1 MSRIMNSSTLPS
13 AMEQKLR
20 QIRWRQSLLASVR
33 AVAIAVSVL
42 IVAMV
47 VAMALDWSFTLFST
61 GVRTVMTIGSVAL
74 AVAAL
79 VVVGVPPLLAALRIS
94 HAASNADDEVPQLEE
109 RWTTVTS
116 FAKSEHQ
123 PTSKTGKAM
132 LQQVTSEAVAMG
144 GLVRPTHVARPM
156 SIRPAALTLGACGLV
171 LAAFL
176 AVNWAQT
183 SVLMQR
189 FWSPATNITATQ
201 LTSVTGDV
209 EIPRGESICLV
220 TELSGLPR
228 ETATLELATGDEFVD
243 SFELTPDEAQA
254 NAFIHQLTADEP
266 FRYRVVA
273 GDGQTPWHTVGVIDH
288 PTLGEV
294 RLTVTAPKYVDR
306 AKYEKSLIPNR
317 VRVIQGSRL
326 ELLMK
331 PAEALERL
339 ELALTMEGNVDDS
352 DDGPTETV
360 VTLEPDADGWYRFE
374 TQLIEDVA
382 FQPTLVNSHGL
393 TNEDR
398 HRCRIQVIPDKAP
411 FARVISPTD
420 EMAVAYDDVI
430 PIKFEAHDDHGIATA
445 ELVIYDESATEEGEE
460 PKILEVI
467 QIPLGDQKLEK
478 HVLATTEL
486 DLNKLGVEE
495 GTNISYTIR
504 VTDTRMLEI
513 DPDNMRAQMA
523 EAKPGDSKDES
534 QMADANNQKS
544 SGKEKGHASENNNKA
559 SDPAAEDMKDMLASA
574 GELDEEQ
581 RAARDAAAGE
591 EGADPTNKQS
601 GKSSSTESKTGDE
614 KPNDGSDN
622 ADAKTASKDGKDR
635 ETGVAAASDDPKA
648 NESSESDRQ
657 GVRTVKKN
665 DAATNDDPEDPA
677 FEPRDKT
684 KNDANGDS
692 DDPSTG
698 KPEGTPGEPNGE
710 RPDGDEPG
718 TDPTEEEKTE
728 TAIAKN
734 NADQKDG
741 PLTDPRD
748 KDGADE
754 SKDDV
759 AEGSKNPRPDT
770 RKESSERDAENAKEM
785 LAQAVAE
792 IREKNEARQG
802 SGGGSKDSEAKK
814 DRKEN
819 DSEPSEKDAPRN
831 ATAALTPQQSESG
844 QNTETK
850 KRKLKITQ
858 KLTAVAAASGRK
870 ATATKIRDR
879 VVRID
884 EMLAEAETALTAV
897 VERNIPDAD
906 RSEQFR
912 LLDKQLGDIETYVA
926 ELRKDTKEEQFD
938 FVGLQMVHISRTHV
952 TPARDRTYRAIRE
965 PLGTDNPTVALH
977 HVVRGREMLAAL
989 LKRYDRVARDEEL
1002 AEALDESVE
1011 MYEVLV
1017 ERSQQLMRE
1026 ARQNMN
1032 PLKRQMAVI
1041 KVDQDY
1047 LDRYAEVATMRRE
1060 MMAELGRML
1069 GEDPRLLSRYLD
1081 IVRRRRQSLR
1091 NKLSEIVIRQDEVT
1105 TELSNWLLAEDDQQ
1119 ADLWAIIAEIRMHAA
1134 TPLAKEAAGLAERVE
1149 QAMPLILRT
1158 DQTTPALV
1166 IEHGQKIAR
1175 LAREIT
1181 FDRNKF
1187 LQQIGQEGEPFDLLT
1202 KAEQLSYLFGELD
1215 AALEQL
1221 NFENEDS
1228 EETDT
1233 YVNARLLES
1242 RTIADQADAWA
1253 QLAGQLEKRR
1263 YAGLAEVDQQSVALL
1278 TELLRI
1284 EMLGME
1290 DELNNQFQQTA
1301 ESDLPGEIADM
1312 IRELHGVM
1320 EAVTFNQASA
1330 TFATTKD
1337 RLPSAEAQEIMALDG
1352 FEKAEKLFDRIRRAV
1367 VTALDEYDIDDPT
1380 IADLQ
1385 DPTLDEFLARL
1396 EREPNIEAQLGIP
1409 NRPRNLRV
1417 LAQSMTGKQSNGGD
1431 LLSDARQAAQQR
1443 ARKAMKMVDEEQ
1455 NKGGKRDKGEKEKPE
1470 SEMTDEERQERK
1482 KAKETQEKLEKSL
1495 ASIKEKIEDP
1505 QTTKE
1510 QRRKLEEMAANMK
1523 RVLDSSNSDH
1533 DSESAGEW
1541 ERIVESEKANEML
1554 KALASGKRIPDSQWN
1569 KLLSTLD
1576 DGVWQVGGKKPPED
1590 YRKAIERYQERI
1602 RQLMSTVG
1610 SGAE

>member
-1 MSRIMNSSTLPS
+1 MSRIMNSSALPS

-33 AVAIAVSVL
+33 AIAIAVSVL

-47 VAMALDWSFTLFST
+47 VAMTLDWSFTLFST
-61 GVRTVMTIGSVAL
+61 GVRTGMTIGSVTL
-74 AVAAL
+74 AIAAL
-79 VVVGVPPLLAALRIS
+79 IAVGVPPLLAALRIS

-116 FAKSEHQ
+116 FANSEHQ

-144 GLVRPTHVARPM
+144 RLVRPTQVARPTA
-156 SIRPAALTLGACGLV
+156 IRPAVVMLGACGLV

-176 AVNWAQT
+176 AINWAQT

-201 LTSVTGDV
+201 LTSLTGDV
-209 EIPRGESICLV
+209 EIPRAESIDLV

-243 SFELTPDEAQA
+243 SFELTPDETQA

-288 PTLGEV
+288 PSLGEV

-306 AKYEKSLIPNR
+306 AKYEKSLIPSR

-331 PAEALERL
+331 PVEALERL
-339 ELALTMEGNVDDS
+339 ELALTMEGADDDS
-352 DDGPTETV
+352 DDGPTKTV
-360 VTLEPDADGWYRFE
+360 VILEPDAEGWYRFE

-382 FQPTLVNSHGL
+382 FQPTLFNSHGL
-393 TNEDR
+393 TNEER

-420 EMAVAYDDVI
+420 EMAVAFDDVI

-467 QIPLGDQKLEK
+467 QIPLGDQELEK
-478 HVLATTEL
+478 HVMATTEL
-486 DLNKLGVEE
+486 DLKKLGIEE

-513 DPDNMRAQMA
+513 DPDNMRARMA
-523 EAKPGDSKDES
+523 EAKAGDSKDES
-534 QMADANNQKS
+534 QMADATGQKNS
-544 SGKEKGHASENNNKA
+544 KGENDGATGKSNKP

-574 GELDEEQ
+574 GELDEKQ
-581 RAARDAAAGE
+581 RAARDAAERE
-591 EGADPTNKQS
+591 ESADPTNKQN
-601 GKSSSTESKTGDE
+601 GKPANTESEPGNEEPKE
-614 KPNDGSDN
+614 GSDN
-622 ADAKTASKDGKDR
+622 ADAKTAAKDGKDP
-635 ETGVAAASDDPKA
+635 ESGPASDSDDPKA
-648 NESSESDRQ
+648 NESSETDRQ
-657 GVRTVKKN
+657 GVRAIAKN
-665 DAATNDDPEDPA
+665 DAADSGDPDGSSAEKPAGTPSEQDGKKRDEGDPEPGA
-677 FEPRDKT
+677 T
-684 KNDANGDS
+684 KS
-692 DDPSTG
+692 G
-698 KPEGTPGEPNGE
+698 KAES
-710 RPDGDEPG
+710 
-718 TDPTEEEKTE
+718 
-728 TAIAKN
+728 AIAKRDAN
-734 NADQKDG
+734 QKND

-748 KDGADE
+748 KDGTAE
-754 SKDDV
+754 SKGDI
-759 AEGSKNPRPDT
+759 AESSNNPRPDSQ
-770 RKESSERDAENAKEM
+770 KQSSERDAEDAKEM
-785 LAQAVAE
+785 LAQAVAK
-792 IREKNEARQG
+792 IRDENNAQQNS
-802 SGGGSKDSEAKK
+802 SGGSNDSEAKN

-819 DSEPSEKDAPRN
+819 DSEPSENDAPRN

-884 EMLAEAETALTAV
+884 EMLAEVETALTAV
-897 VERNIPDAD
+897 VQRNIPDAD

-926 ELRKDTKEEQFD
+926 ELRKDTKEEQFA

-977 HVVRGREMLAAL
+977 HVVRAREMLNAL
-989 LKRYDRVARDEEL
+989 LKRYDKVARDEEL
-1002 AEALDESVE
+1002 AKALDESVE

-1041 KVDQDY
+1041 EVDQAY

-1091 NKLSEIVIRQDEVT
+1091 NQLSEIVIRQEEVT
-1105 TELSNWLLAEDDQQ
+1105 TELSNWLLAEEDQQ
-1119 ADLWAIIAEIRMHAA
+1119 ADLWAIIAEIRMHSA

-1166 IEHGQKIAR
+1166 IEHAQKIAR

-1181 FDRNKF
+1181 FDRNRF

-1242 RTIADQADAWA
+1242 RTVADQADAWA

-1290 DELNNQFQQTA
+1290 DELDDQFQQTA
-1301 ESDLPGEIADM
+1301 DSDLPGEIADM

-1320 EAVTFNQASA
+1320 EAVTFNQAAA
-1330 TFATTKD
+1330 TFAATKD
-1337 RLPSAEAQEIMALDG
+1337 RLSAAEAQEIMALDG

-1367 VTALDEYDIDDPT
+1367 VTALDEYDIDDPN
-1380 IADLQ
+1380 IANLQ

-1417 LAQSMTGKQSNGGD
+1417 LAQSMTGQNGGGGD
-1431 LLSDARQAAQQR
+1431 LLSDAREAARQR
-1443 ARKAMKMVDEEQ
+1443 ARKAMKMVDEAQ
-1455 NKGGKRDKGEKEKPE
+1455 KKTGKNQKNEKPE

-1482 KAKETQEKLEKSL
+1482 KAKEMQEKLEKSL

-1554 KALASGKRIPDSQWN
+1554 KALASGKKLPDSQWN

-1576 DGVWQVGGKKPPED
+1576 DGVWQVGGKTPPED

>member
-1 MSRIMNSSTLPS
+1 MSRIMNSSALPS

-20 QIRWRQSLLASVR
+20 QIRWRQTLLASVR
-33 AVAIAVSVL
+33 AVAIAASVL

-47 VAMALDWSFTLFST
+47 VAMTLDWSFTLFST
-61 GVRTVMTIGSVAL
+61 GVRTGMTIGSVAL

-79 VVVGVPPLLAALRIS
+79 IVVGAPPLLAALRIS
-94 HAASNADDEVPQLEE
+94 HAAANADDEVPQLEE

-123 PTSKTGKAM
+123 PTSTTGKAM

-144 GLVRPTHVARPM
+144 RLVRPTQVARPTA
-156 SIRPAALTLGACGLV
+156 IRPATLTLGACGLV

-176 AVNWAQT
+176 AINWAQT

-209 EIPRGESICLV
+209 EIPRGESIDLV

-243 SFELTPDEAQA
+243 SFQLTPDESQA

-288 PTLGEV
+288 PSLEEV

-306 AKYEKSLIPNR
+306 AKYEKSLIPSR

-331 PAEALERL
+331 PVEALERL
-339 ELALTMEGNVDDS
+339 ELTLTMEATDDS
-352 DDGPTETV
+352 DDAPTETV
-360 VTLEPDADGWYRFE
+360 VTLERDAEGWYRFE

-382 FQPTLVNSHGL
+382 FQPTLFSSHGL

-420 EMAVAYDDVI
+420 EMAVAFDDVI

-445 ELVIYDESATEEGEE
+445 ELVIYDESAAEEGEE
-460 PKILEVI
+460 PEILKVI
-467 QIPLGDQKLEK
+467 PIPLGDQELEK

-513 DPDNMRAQMA
+513 DPDNMRARMA
-523 EAKPGDSKDES
+523 EAKDGDSKEES
-534 QMADANNQKS
+534 QMADATGQKKS
-544 SGKEKGHASENNNKA
+544 SKEKGDATQKSNKA
-559 SDPAAEDMKDMLASA
+559 SDPSAEDMKDMLASA
-574 GELDEEQ
+574 GDLNKEQ
-581 RAARDAAAGE
+581 RAARDTA
-591 EGADPTNKQS
+591 EGDDSAEATNKQS
-601 GKSSSTESKTGDE
+601 GKSSNTESE
-614 KPNDGSDN
+614 ASNEERNEGSEN
-622 ADAKTASKDGKDR
+622 ADSKTTTIDGKDS
-635 ETGVAAASDDPKA
+635 ETGTAANNDEPTTK
-648 NESSESDRQ
+648 ESSESDRQ
-657 GVRTVKKN
+657 GIRTVKKD
-665 DAATNDDPEDPA
+665 DAATNSDPENPTTD
-677 FEPRDKT
+677 PRDKT
-684 KNDANGDS
+684 EKDASGNPDELSKEESKGDPAEPTGEKREVDNLENDPAKE
-692 DDPSTG
+692 G
-698 KPEGTPGEPNGE
+698 KA
-710 RPDGDEPG
+710 
-718 TDPTEEEKTE
+718 E
-728 TAIAKN
+728 TAIAKRN
-734 NADQKDG
+734 VDQKDG
-741 PLTDPRD
+741 PLTDPRNGD
-748 KDGADE
+748 EAGE

-759 AEGSKNPRPDT
+759 GDGSKNSQPDSQ
-770 RKESSERDAENAKEM
+770 KDSSERDAENAKEM
-785 LAQAVAE
+785 LAKAVAE
-792 IREKNEARQG
+792 VREKNDARKN
-802 SGGGSKDSEAKK
+802 SAGGSNDSESRK

-819 DSEPSEKDAPRN
+819 DQEPSEKDTPQN
-831 ATAALTPQQSESG
+831 ATAAFTPQQSESG

-884 EMLAEAETALTAV
+884 EMLAEVETALTAV

-926 ELRKDTKEEQFD
+926 ELRKDTKEEQFA
-938 FVGLQMVHISRTHV
+938 FVGLQMVHITRTHV

-977 HVVRGREMLAAL
+977 HVVRAREMLDAL

-1002 AEALDESVE
+1002 AKALDESVE
-1011 MYEVLV
+1011 MYEVFV

-1041 KVDQDY
+1041 EVDQDY

-1091 NKLSEIVIRQDEVT
+1091 NQLSEIVIRQEEVT
-1105 TELSNWLLAEDDQQ
+1105 TELSNWLLAEEDQQ
-1119 ADLWAIIAEIRMHAA
+1119 ADLWAIIAEIRMHSA

-1166 IEHGQKIAR
+1166 IEHAQKIAR

-1187 LQQIGQEGEPFDLLT
+1187 LQQIGQKDEPFDLLT

-1215 AALEQL
+1215 AGLEQL
-1221 NFENEDS
+1221 NFENDDS
-1228 EETDT
+1228 DETDT

-1284 EMLGME
+1284 DMLGME
-1290 DELNNQFQQTA
+1290 DELNDQFQQTA
-1301 ESDLPGEIADM
+1301 NSDLPGEIADM

-1320 EAVTFNQASA
+1320 EAITFNQAAA
-1330 TFATTKD
+1330 TFAATKD
-1337 RLPSAEAQEIMALDG
+1337 RLPAAEAQEIMALDG

-1367 VTALDEYDIDDPT
+1367 VAALDEYDIDDPN

-1417 LAQSMTGKQSNGGD
+1417 LAQSMTGQSGNGGD

-1443 ARKAMKMVDEEQ
+1443 ARSAMKMVDETQ
-1455 NKGGKRDKGEKEKPE
+1455 KQGGKNEKNEKPE

-1482 KAKETQEKLEKSL
+1482 KAKEMQEKLEKSL

-1554 KALASGKRIPDSQWN
+1554 KALASGKKLPDSQWN

-1576 DGVWQVGGKKPPED
+1576 DGVWQVGGKTPPED